1 MGNNTPL
8 TTGQLKEF
16 LDSVN
21 PTISQLEFE
30 RERKSFRMLRLNELP
45 YIYNLNHLADLCN
58 ISANQLSLFVTDKK
72 KAYVSFKIP
81 KKNGTFREI
90 HAPCFQLKW
99 VQRWILDEIL
109 YNLDPGD
116 YSHGFVPGRSIIT
129 NASGHVGEDLVLN
142 IDLKDF
148 FPNIK
153 TNRIVGLFNKMG
165 YTKKT
170 AVLLAEICTFQ
181 WALPQGAPTSPM
193 LSNLIAWH
201 LDVNLAD
208 FCEQRG
214 LNYSRYADDITISG
228 PRNLPKYKTLIFRH
242 IEFEGFTINYE
253 KVRLHDQG
261 SSQRV
266 TGLVVN
272 EKVSI
277 ERNKKKFLRAIV
289 YNILK
294 NGPLTENRAN
304 DIFFKERILGLL
316 GFARTVDPKFA
327 DPLLEKLKTVNWDEI
342 KPKIDIPIERE
353 LDLRLLKESH
363 NNLVSFDQLQV
374 FEKVCKLSDVNWDEK
389 LFAHLEKLKE
399 KCPDQSDDECLDCL
413 HKKNKNAK
421 YCIKHLLGFFI
432 GNTCGSHHGHEVSD
446 LFSITKI
453 KDHTVFVTFIAKSGK
468 LTRGEKDK
476 LLRQVFRNTE
486 HEDINVISIVSNTNL
501 DTQSILDII
510 RIIKKCGEK
519 QMCCLIMRN
528 EMGQILVT
536 YIDQN

>member
-1 MGNNTPL
+1 MENKPL
-8 TTGQLKEF
+8 LKIGQLKKF
-16 LDSVN
+16 LNSVK
-21 PTISQLEFE
+21 PIISQLEFE
-30 RERKSFRMLRLNELP
+30 TEKNSFKKLRCNELP
-45 YIYNLNHLADLCN
+45 YIYDLNHLANLCD
-58 ISANQLSLFVTDKK
+58 ISADQLSLFVTDKR
-72 KAYVSFKIP
+72 KAYASFKIP
-81 KKNGTFREI
+81 KKNGTLREI

-116 YSHGFVPGRSIIT
+116 YSHGFIPDRSIIT
-129 NASGHVGEDLVLN
+129 NASVHVGEELVLN

-170 AVLLAEICTFQ
+170 AVLLAEICTFE

-201 LDVNLAD
+201 LDVHLAE
-208 FCEQRG
+208 FCEKRG
-214 LNYSRYADDITISG
+214 LNYSRYADDISISG
-228 PRNLPKYKTLIFRH
+228 PRILPKYKTLIFRI
-242 IEFEGFTINYE
+242 IEIEGFKINYE
-253 KVRLHDQG
+253 KVRLHDRG

-277 ERNKKKFLRAIV
+277 ERRKKKFLRAIV
-289 YNILK
+289 YNIVK
-294 NGPLTENRAN
+294 NGPLAENRTN
-304 DIFFKERILGLL
+304 DPFFREKILGLL
-316 GFARTVDPKFA
+316 GFAKTVDPIFA
-327 DPLLEKLKTVNWDEI
+327 NPLLEKLRTVNWNEREI
-342 KPKIDIPIERE
+342 KKEISIERG

-363 NNLVSFDQLQV
+363 DNLISFDQLQI
-374 FEKVCKLSDVNWDEK
+374 FENVCKLSDVKWDEA
-389 LFAHLEKLKE
+389 LINHLEKMQE
-399 KCPDQSDDECLDCL
+399 KCADQSDEECLDCL
-413 HKKNKNAK
+413 HRKNDNTK
-421 YCIKHLLGFFI
+421 YCIKHVLGFFT

-453 KDHTVFVTFIAKSGK
+453 KENQVFVTFIAKSGK
-468 LTRGEKDK
+468 MKRSEKDT
-476 LLRQVFRNTE
+476 LLRQVFWNTAYN
-486 HEDINVISIVSNTNL
+486 DINVISIVTNRFL

-510 RIIKKCGEK
+510 RLIKSCNKD

-536 YIDQN
+536 YIERF